1 MNLDTEQLKIRTLDD
16 FKKQDPSQTVTIVEA
31 RFIKYQKRRMQALAI
46 LKVRMD
52 DIREGESYVQTLSA
66 TPFDHALIDKNKYIP
81 TAPLTLEFN

>member
-52 DIREGESYVQTLSA
+52 DIREGESYV
-66 TPFDHALIDKNKYIP
+66 
-81 TAPLTLEFN
+81 